1 MSNTNFFFNF
11 FFFANLKKKDFCDV
25 QYQILG
31 EIPTVW
37 YAMKNLKTHACTFV
51 LKLMQRV
58 SPTGKKERGRGKKDC
73 IFVYNC

>member
-1 MSNTNFFFNF
+1 MSNTIFF
-11 FFFANLKKKDFCDV
+11 FFFANFCDV

-58 SPTGKKERGRGKKDC
+58 SPTGKKKREGGGKKDC